1 MKNTLVNNKEKT
13 ENTKYKIMLLF
24 AFILHIGVFI
34 YFMVKKPI
42 NIDEA
47 MTLLN
52 SNNIAK
58 YDTYILDK
66 K

>member
-34 YFMVKKPI
+34 YFMVKS
-42 NIDEA
+42 
-47 MTLLN
+47 L
-52 SNNIAK
+52 S
-58 YDTYILDK
+58 ILMK
-66 K
+66 L